1 MSQTPSVV
9 DQSEVLNEN
18 QAPETTFD
26 HIDTL
31 QQYNI
36 NAADITKLRN
46 GGISTVMAVL
56 QGLSE
61 VKVEKIK
68 EAAQK
73 CSKTGFLTA
82 AEVAKKRESICNIST
97 GSKAFDAILG
107 AGVQSQAITEVYGE
121 FRTGKTQLC
130 HTACVTVQLPQ
141 DMGGASGK
149 AAYIDTEGT
158 FRPDRIRSIAAR
170 FNMDEEAALDNIT
183 VARAFNSEQQMDLL
197 NTLAAKMADEG
208 GIYRLVVVD
217 SILALFRT
225 DYSGRGELSERQQKL
240 NQHLTRLIRLAEE
253 FNVAI
258 LISNHVQA
266 DPGAMTTFAA
276 ADKKP
281 VGGHVLGH
289 ASTTRI
295 YLRKGRG
302 NERIAKLSDSP
313 DLPETEATYALG
325 VGGIE
330 EA

>member
-1 MSQTPSVV
+1 M
-9 DQSEVLNEN
+9 
-18 QAPETTFD
+18 
-26 HIDTL
+26 L
-31 QQYNI
+31 QQFNI
-36 NAADITKLRN
+36 NATDITKLRN

-56 QGLSE
+56 QVTRRQLLKIKAFLGLSE

-73 CSKTGFLTA
+73 CSKTGFLSGT
-82 AEVAKKRESICNIST
+82 EVALKRKKICNIST
-97 GSKAFDAILG
+97 GSKQFDAVLG
-107 AGVQSQAITEVYGE
+107 AGIQSQAITEFYGE
-121 FRTGKTQLC
+121 YRTGKTQLC
-130 HTACVTVQLPQ
+130 HTACVTVQLPVE
-141 DMGGASGK
+141 MGGASGK

-158 FRPDRIRSIAAR
+158 FRPDRIRSIASR

-183 VARAFNSEQQMDLL
+183 IARAFNSEQQMDLI

-208 GIYRLVVVD
+208 GIYKVQWLNLVIVD

-225 DYSGRGELSERQQKL
+225 DFSGRGELSERQQKL
-240 NQHLTRLIRLAEE
+240 NQHLSRLIRLAEE
-253 FNVAI
+253 FNVAV

-313 DLPETEATYALG
+313 DLPESEATYALG
-325 VGGIE
+325 IGGIDD
-330 EA
+330 A